1 MIKIEHVRA
10 KRSFG
15 HFWPNFPGFL
25 AGIMATFPTVFH
37 VLLLTIIEYY
47 EKLRMGP
54 KEVLACDAYC
64 ALYWQDAGG
73 VNFWPFWQNFGHNY
87 GHNRIGI
94 VLF

>member
-1 MIKIEHVRA
+1 MGQCAIKIERARA

-25 AGIMATFPTVFH
+25 AGIMATFPTFFH

-54 KEVLACDAYC
+54 KDVLACDAYC
-64 ALYWQDAGG
+64 ALY
-73 VNFWPFWQNFGHNY
+73 
-87 GHNRIGI
+87 
-94 VLF
+94 